1 MTVLTLD
8 RTARGQYALGE
19 VGSLRNL
26 KRFSAEIRAG
36 DAAWTLRRAL
46 AGVGQVINASDS
58 AGGARV
64 GRYVPHGFL
73 HLRGVFRGTLTAGET
88 SYDWRAKHQ
97 LSSHFAV
104 SSAGVELAHFD
115 AGPQAQ
121 PVRVHIED
129 LTALEPLELL
139 FCCHLVKQMADTA
152 KVGTVAAGAVAVGR
166 S

>member
-1 MTVLTLD
+1 
-8 RTARGQYALGE
+8 
-19 VGSLRNL
+19 
-26 KRFSAEIRAG
+26 
-36 DAAWTLRRAL
+36 
-46 AGVGQVINASDS
+46 VIIASDGAS
-58 AGGARV
+58 GARV

-104 SSAGVELAHFD
+104 SSEGVELAHFD

-121 PVRVHIED
+121 PVRVQVED
-129 LTALEPLELL
+129 LTALEPLALL

-152 KVGTVAAGAVAVGR
+152 KVGAVAAAGVAVG

>member
-1 MTVLTLD
+1 MTVLTLE

-46 AGVGQVINASDS
+46 GGVGQVINASDS
-58 AGGARV
+58 ASGARV
-64 GRYVPHGFL
+64 GRYVPHELL
-73 HLRGVFRGTLTAGET
+73 HLRGVFGGTLTAGET
-88 SYDWRAKHQ
+88 SYDWRARHQ
-97 LSSHFAV
+97 LSGHFTV

-129 LTALEPLELL
+129 LTVLEPLALL

-152 KVGTVAAGAVAVGR
+152 KVGTVAAAGVAVGR

>member
-1 MTVLTLD
+1 MLLTLD
-8 RTARGQYALGE
+8 RTAHGQYTLGE
-19 VGSLRNL
+19 VGSLLNL

-46 AGVGQVINASDS
+46 GGIGQVINASDS
-58 AGGARV
+58 ASGARV
-64 GRYVPHGFL
+64 GRYVPHGIL
-73 HLRGVFRGTLTAGET
+73 HLRGVFSGTLTAGGT
-88 SYDWRAKHQ
+88 SYDWRARHQ

-104 SSAGVELAHFD
+104 SSGGAELAHFD

-121 PVRVHIED
+121 PVRVEVEH
-129 LTALEPLELL
+129 LAALEPLTLL

-152 KVGTVAAGAVAVGR
+152 KVGVVAAAGVAGG

>member
-1 MTVLTLD
+1 MTLLTLD
-8 RTARGQYALGE
+8 RTARGQYTLGE

-36 DAAWTLRRAL
+36 DATWTLRRAL
-46 AGVGQVINASDS
+46 GGLGQVINASDS
-58 AGGARV
+58 ASGARV

-104 SSAGVELAHFD
+104 SSGGVELAHFD

-121 PVRVHIED
+121 PVRVQVED
-129 LTALEPLELL
+129 LTALEPLALL

-152 KVGTVAAGAVAVGR
+152 KVGAVAAAGVAVGR
-166 S
+166 

>member
-8 RTARGQYALGE
+8 RTTRGQYALGE

-46 AGVGQVINASDS
+46 GGAGEVINASDS
-58 AGGARV
+58 ASGARV
-64 GRYVPHGFL
+64 GRYVPRGFL
-73 HLRGVFRGTLTAGET
+73 HLRGVFRGTLTAGGT

-104 SSAGVELAHFD
+104 SCRSLELAHFD

-121 PVRVHIED
+121 PVRVEIED
-129 LTALEPLELL
+129 LAAIEPLVLL
-139 FCCHLVKQMADTA
+139 FCCHLVKQMA
-152 KVGTVAAGAVAVGR
+152 
-166 S
+166 